1 MIVVDGHLDLAMCA
15 LDWNRDLRLSALETR
30 RQEAGMAQKG
40 RGTGT
45 VGFPEMRAGQV
56 ALSFAT
62 AFARVAW
69 PGSGVSGYRT
79 QEIAYGHAM
88 GHLAYYRQLA
98 ANGGVRLVAS
108 RADLDRHLAEW
119 SEPIRPGA
127 GPEEPPLGFVVSMEG
142 ADAIVSPEQVPE
154 WWANGLRIVSL
165 CHYGFSAYAHGTG
178 MPGGLLPRGRP
189 LLRAMEE
196 VGMILDVSH
205 LAEQAFYVDQID
217 HVCQV
222 AGDARHAA
230 IGSDLDGGYGT
241 EQCPHDLDTIA
252 DLQKVPDLLQRR
264 GYAEDDIRLVMHGN
278 WVRLLREALPAS

>member
-62 AFARVAW
+62 VFARVAW